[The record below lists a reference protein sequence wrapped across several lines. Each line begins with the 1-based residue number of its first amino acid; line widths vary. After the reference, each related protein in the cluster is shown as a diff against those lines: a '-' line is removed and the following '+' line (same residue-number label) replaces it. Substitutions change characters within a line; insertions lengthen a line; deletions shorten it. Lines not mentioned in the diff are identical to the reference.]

1 MTRKTKIFLVA
12 LVGFIA
18 AGIVS
23 LMAQTKQEEKWGAAN
38 TSEMY
43 YVNYPVEK
51 VFTYRKGYV
60 VLFRQGAHSLKRAYI
75 PYEWFR
81 AGVKKAELI
90 QLGDGSAWPSMSVF
104 YKLGDFHAVRL
115 YVAKRASHI
124 TWGMLASTVNLDDR
138 FEGIESVDVGF
149 PPEQ

>member
-1 MTRKTKIFLVA
+1 MTRKTKVLLLTFI
-12 LVGFIA
+12 GFIA

-23 LMAQTKQEEKWGAAN
+23 LVAQTKQEEKWGAAN

-51 VFTYRKGYV
+51 VYTYRKGYI

-75 PYEWFR
+75 PYDWFR

-90 QLGDGSAWPSMSVF
+90 QLGDGKAWPCMSVF
-104 YKLGDFHAVRL
+104 YKLGEFHAVRL
-115 YVAKRASHI
+115 YVAKRPSHI
-124 TWGMLASTVNLDDR
+124 TWGMLPSTTNVDER

-149 PPEQ
+149 APEQ